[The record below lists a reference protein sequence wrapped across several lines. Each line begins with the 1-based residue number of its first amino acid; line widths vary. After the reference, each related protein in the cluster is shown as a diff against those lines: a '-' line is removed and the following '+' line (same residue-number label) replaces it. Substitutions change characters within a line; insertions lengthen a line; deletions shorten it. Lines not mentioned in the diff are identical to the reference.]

1 MRAVIQRVKEASVT
15 VEGQI
20 VGAIGPGLLVFA
32 GVESADTDEDIQWLA
47 HKLPALRVFEDETG
61 RMNLSLAETGG
72 EILLISQFTLYGSLR
87 KGTRPSFN
95 RAAPPEQ
102 AKELLA
108 KLHTALEAALGR
120 PVPQG
125 VFGAMMDVRQRRSG
139 DFDYRYQTERFLRD
153 GENDGEK
160 HPRHLAFARQPSGAL
175 AARLPLMPARA

>member
-1 MRAVIQRVKEASVT
+1 MRAVIQRVKEASVA

-32 GVESADTDEDIQWLA
+32 GVEAADTDEDIQWLA
-47 HKLPALRVFEDETG
+47 NKLPALRVFEDAAG

-72 EILLISQFTLYGSLR
+72 QILLISQFTLYGSLR

-102 AKELLA
+102 AKDLLA
-108 KLHTALEAALGR
+108 RLHAALETALVK

-125 VFGAMMDVRQRRSG
+125 VFGAMMDIRAA
-139 DFDYRYQTERFLRD
+139 
-153 GENDGEK
+153 NDGPVTLIIDTK
-160 HPRHLAFARQPSGAL
+160 QKDF
-175 AARLPLMPARA
+175 

>member
-1 MRAVIQRVKEASVT
+1 MRAVIQRVKAASVA
-15 VEGQI
+15 VDGQI

-32 GVESADTDEDIQWLA
+32 GVESADTDEDFSWLA
-47 HKLPALRVFEDETG
+47 NKLPALRVFEDETG

-72 EILLISQFTLYGSLR
+72 DILLISQFTLYGSLR

-108 KLHTALEAALGR
+108 KLHMALEAALAR

-125 VFGAMMDVRQRRSG
+125 VFGAMMDIRAAHDGPVTLIIDTKQK
-139 DFDYRYQTERFLRD
+139 DF
-153 GENDGEK
+153 
-160 HPRHLAFARQPSGAL
+160 
-175 AARLPLMPARA
+175 